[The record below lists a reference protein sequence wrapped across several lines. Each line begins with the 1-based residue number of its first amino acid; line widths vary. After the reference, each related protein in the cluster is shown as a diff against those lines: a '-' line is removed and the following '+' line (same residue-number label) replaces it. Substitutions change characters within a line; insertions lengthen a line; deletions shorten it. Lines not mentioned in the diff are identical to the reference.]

1 MLEKINMNAKN
12 VNYVNYDEY
21 LNDLTKSLSNFCSKC
36 PLKPTMKVVKP
47 LGLIYVCYD
56 DEELE
61 IKVDVNMNK
70 KDVIGEIKKELEQDY
85 PIIYKK
91 TSKVPSADEVQ
102 KLLDKGI
109 SLSEALNTTQIVY
122 EKVYRIERIHD
133 RYNEIDCL
141 DSNNEL
147 YKFKCKI
154 PIMAILED
162 LKFNGKESDV
172 LSNLTLLYKLG

>member
-1 MLEKINMNAKN
+1 M
-12 VNYVNYDEY
+12 
-21 LNDLTKSLSNFCSKC
+21 
-36 PLKPTMKVVKP
+36 
-47 LGLIYVCYD
+47 
-56 DEELE
+56 
-61 IKVDVNMNK
+61 
-70 KDVIGEIKKELEQDY
+70 
-85 PIIYKK
+85 
-91 TSKVPSADEVQ
+91 
-102 KLLDKGI
+102 DKGI
-109 SLSEALNTTQIVY
+109 SLSAALNTTQIVY